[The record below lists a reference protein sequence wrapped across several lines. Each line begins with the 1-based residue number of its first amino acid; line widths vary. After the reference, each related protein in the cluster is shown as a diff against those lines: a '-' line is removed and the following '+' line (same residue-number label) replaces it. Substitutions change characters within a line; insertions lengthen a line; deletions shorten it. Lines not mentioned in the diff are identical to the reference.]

1 MTEAEQVPA
10 AVRYKELM
18 ALADAAAQRL
28 RRHESERVE
37 ELTGEV
43 ATGQKRI
50 EQAEAQ
56 REQVRDGVR
65 RRWDEAMEE
74 LWEERWMRVTPM
86 PEPDL
91 SAEPATPEDP
101 IRSVQNAYLRLRQ
114 ALSMR
119 RPLFPRR
126 R

>member
-1 MTEAEQVPA
+1 VTGADETPA
-10 AVRYKELM
+10 AIRYKELV

-28 RRHESERVE
+28 RRHEDDRVAQ
-37 ELTGEV
+37 LGDEV
-43 ATGQKRI
+43 AAGHERI

-56 REQVRDGVR
+56 LEQVRDGVR
-65 RRWDEAMEE
+65 KRWDEAMEE
-74 LWEERWMRVTPM
+74 LFNERWMRVTPM

-91 SAEPATPEDP
+91 SAEPDTPERP

-114 ALSMR
+114 ALDMR

>member
-43 ATGQKRI
+43 ASGQKRI

>member
-91 SAEPATPEDP
+91 SAEPATPEGP
-101 IRSVQNAYLRLRQ
+101 IRSVQNVYLRLRQ

>member
-1 MTEAEQVPA
+1 VTEAEQVPA

-91 SAEPATPEDP
+91 SAEPATPEGP
-101 IRSVQNAYLRLRQ
+101 IRSVQNVYLRLRQ

>member
-91 SAEPATPEDP
+91 SAEPATPEGP